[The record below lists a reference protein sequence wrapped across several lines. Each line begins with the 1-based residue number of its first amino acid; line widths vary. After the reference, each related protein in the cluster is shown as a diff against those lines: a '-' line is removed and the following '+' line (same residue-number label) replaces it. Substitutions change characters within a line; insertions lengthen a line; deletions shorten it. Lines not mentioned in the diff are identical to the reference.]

1 MPIMRVRDI
10 GAKGVIKDLPSFD
23 LPSSAWTDSNN
34 VRFIA
39 NRIEKIGGFFP
50 VLYENMP
57 DEAPLA
63 ILSRNNSQDQLYAT
77 KDSIYLVNGRNHYN
91 VSKLHKNES
100 GEDVPYSYHAIPE
113 STWYYTTLSNSIVMN
128 TPLDNPQ
135 GLTPG
140 ADKFSDIPGWGI
152 PNKSSPNTKV
162 DWKAGR
168 IRAYKNYLVALDLT
182 EAGVGYPQRVR
193 WSDISYVNGLPTNW
207 YQDSETNDGGFNDL
221 SDANGRIVDGLP
233 LRDSFVVYTDQE
245 TYLMEYIGGINIF
258 QFKKL
263 FSESGIL
270 APECV
275 AEFEQKHFVI
285 TKDDIFVHNGSSKQP
300 VASGRV
306 KQYLIEEISSTNPYA
321 TKVFAYT
328 PRKEIWITYVG
339 PGQKSETNSDLGWT
353 CNKCA
358 IWNWEWDTWYFTDI
372 PPSFDINLAPPP
384 EVDTLM
390 WEEFSEEDDYWDST
404 KWKDEQW
411 SILGKDFVRRI
422 PYIASSD
429 KCLYTIDTGE
439 DQVRRV
445 GGKEVRKPVVASLT
459 RYQLDMD
466 EVVESIRSHKF
477 IKHITPQIRGNGE
490 IHCYVGGSN
499 NSTQEPT
506 WDNYQIFD
514 IEEDVKIDAFS
525 NNRYPAIRFMD
536 FGKGSWSFQGYDID
550 FVVEGVR

>member
-1 MPIMRVRDI
+1 MPIMRVRNV
-10 GAKGVIKDLPSFD
+10 GSKGVIKDLPSFD
-23 LPSSAWTDSNN
+23 LPAEAWSDSNN

-50 VLYENMP
+50 VLVDNMP
-57 DEAPLA
+57 DDAPLA
-63 ILSRNNSQDQLYAT
+63 VLSRNNTQDQIYAT

-91 VSKLHKNES
+91 VSKMHTDS
-100 GEDVPYSYHAIPE
+100 GGVEVAYKYQALPE
-113 STWYYTTLSNSIVMN
+113 STWYYTTLSNSIVMT

-140 ADKFSDIPGWGI
+140 NAHFADLPGWGKPSKNNPDQTI
-152 PNKSSPNTKV
+152 

-168 IRAYKNYLVALDLT
+168 VRAFKNYLVALDLN
-182 EAGVGYPQRVR
+182 EAGVEYPQRVR
-193 WSDISYVNGLPTNW
+193 WSDISFVNSLPTNW

-221 SDANGRIVDGLP
+221 SDANGKIVDGLP
-233 LRDSFVVYTDQE
+233 LRDSFVIYTNQE
-245 TYLMEYIGGINIF
+245 TYLMEYVGGVNIF

-263 FSESGIL
+263 FSTSGLL

-275 AEFEQKHFVI
+275 AEFEQKHFFI
-285 TKDDIFVHNGSSKQP
+285 TKDDIFVHNGSSKEP

-306 KQYLIEEISSTNPYA
+306 KQFLIDEISSTNPHA

-328 PRKEIWITYVG
+328 PKKEIWITYVG
-339 PGQKSETNSDLGWT
+339 PGQGSDSNVDLEWT

-384 EVDTLM
+384 DVVTME
-390 WEEFSEEDDYWDST
+390 WEEFSEDDDYWDSS

-411 SILGKDFVRRI
+411 TILGKDFVRRI
-422 PYIASSD
+422 PYIASAD
-429 KCLYTIDTGE
+429 KVLYTIDTGE
-439 DQVRRV
+439 DQVRMV
-445 GGKEVRKPVVASLT
+445 GGVETRRPVVAHMT
-459 RYQLDMD
+459 RTHLDMD
-466 EVVESIRSHKF
+466 EMVESIRSHKF
-477 IKHITPQIRGNGE
+477 IKHITPQFRGNGQ
-490 IHCYVGGSN
+490 IHCYVGGSFN
-499 NSTQEPT
+499 PTQDPT

-525 NNRYPAIRFMD
+525 NNRYPAVRYVD
-536 FGKGSWSFQGYDID
+536 FDKGSWSFQGYDID
-550 FVVEGVR
+550 FVVEGIR